1 MENNKKII
9 MRIISGKSRGA
20 LLYLPKNKTTR
31 PLKDLV
37 RESVFNFLTHSNKI
51 FFEIKQSYVLDL
63 YSGTGSF
70 GLECLSRS
78 SRKVFFVENEKNT
91 IKILEKNIEKLK
103 MKEKTKIFFSDVFDL
118 IKKKN
123 IFLSKFDLIFCDPPF
138 EDKKI
143 LELIELIFKK
153 NLLNKNGIL
162 ILHRNKNTKNELPD
176 YFKILDQRLY
186 GKSKITFGKFLS

>member
-91 IKILEKNIEKLK
+91 IKILEKNIEKLFYQNF
-103 MKEKTKIFFSDVFDL
+103 I
-118 IKKKN
+118 
-123 IFLSKFDLIFCDPPF
+123 
-138 EDKKI
+138 
-143 LELIELIFKK
+143 
-153 NLLNKNGIL
+153 
-162 ILHRNKNTKNELPD
+162 
-176 YFKILDQRLY
+176 
-186 GKSKITFGKFLS
+186 

>member
-1 MENNKKII
+1 LENNKKII

-138 EDKKI
+138 ANKDIKK
-143 LELIELIFKK
+143 LIELIYYNKLLKK
-153 NLLNKNGIL
+153 DGIL
-162 ILHRNKNTKNELPD
+162 VFHRNKKANDELPN
-176 YFKILDQRLY
+176 YFNIIDERIY
-186 GKSKITFGKFLS
+186 GISKITFGKFLF